1 MFDEAKDTLEQK
13 LKETDPSDTAA
24 QGKLK
29 QDHLDTLQNIH
40 RIADDLFADRLV
52 QHRQRQRVGG
62 DGLLSGES
70 IMEQQQRIL
79 EEIARQQQAGSAPA
93 PTPSPQPP
101 RPYPS
106 RQNSQRTTP
115 SEISTTVDRDGEY
128 FSTRPPN
135 RNATPVS
142 PGRPDEERITG
153 RPRGSSASNR
163 HEARFSGERQG
174 GEYSRSPIVDEPDE
188 MDLPPRSFTE
198 TSSSSLRRGNSNAGH
213 RPSIPE
219 IWKPPISPEEDV
231 LISRTSTIVRRSS
244 VTSIGSGSYRSPS
257 STQFADR
264 ADPTLNR
271 QTSMSFRSSS
281 GAQFSDRPEHKPVAR
296 QGSISSIGAQP
307 YRLPSTHKIPER
319 PESEETD
326 GSESESDLG
335 DLDPR
340 VQRERTTIDAV
351 EEEWSNIQ
359 RTRMRDDQGRG
370 RGRGTRYRSASGARR
385 NVDPYVTTPSPSSA
399 GPSPIANHSPSA
411 IYSGTSARPT
421 EVPQV
426 SRPSGLSTS
435 RPVSNEHPHASEDAP
450 RQSPMSSSPLAN
462 ELIAPP
468 RGPKNRREEKW
479 VHPFLPFV

>member
-1 MFDEAKDTLEQK
+1 MPHPTTFTATTQLRHTSEPNQAWKNALRKEIEESLRHMFDEAKDTFEQK
-13 LKETDPSDTAA
+13 LKETDPFDTAA
-24 QGKLK
+24 RDKLK
-29 QDHLDTLQNIH
+29 QDHTDTLQNIH

-52 QHRQRQRVGG
+52 QHRQRQRVTGNGG

-79 EEIARQQQAGSAPA
+79 EEIARQQQPGSAPA
-93 PTPSPQPP
+93 PTPSPQPA

-115 SEISTTVDRDGEY
+115 SEISTSVDRDGEY
-128 FSTRPPN
+128 FSPRPPI
-135 RNATPVS
+135 RNPTPVS
-142 PGRPDEERITG
+142 PSRPDEERITG

-163 HEARFSGERQG
+163 QEARFSGERQG
-174 GEYSRSPIVDEPDE
+174 GDYSRSPIVDEPDE

-257 STQFADR
+257 STQFGDR

-271 QTSMSFRSSS
+271 QTSMSFRSST

-307 YRLPSTHKIPER
+307 YRLPTTHKIPER
-319 PESEETD
+319 PESEDTD
-326 GSESESDLG
+326 GSESESD
-335 DLDPR
+335 
-340 VQRERTTIDAV
+340 
-351 EEEWSNIQ
+351 
-359 RTRMRDDQGRG
+359 
-370 RGRGTRYRSASGARR
+370 
-385 NVDPYVTTPSPSSA
+385 
-399 GPSPIANHSPSA
+399 
-411 IYSGTSARPT
+411 RPT

-435 RPVSNEHPHASEDAP
+435 RPVPNEHSHPSEDAP

-468 RGPKNRREEKW
+468 RGPKNRRGEKW
-479 VHPFLPFV
+479 VHLFFFFLPFV